1 MSIRV
6 VSDYAQLAV
15 ESKDSHFP
23 FIIPHYVRVVSHY
36 CNRKA
41 VFLSDQ
47 RPLGVCASHHSKRPS
62 FDFSSMLSFPVMIA
76 GYQSGSA
83 ELTLALGVCA
93 SHHSKRPSFDFSS
106 MLSFPVMIAG
116 YPIRIC

>member
-1 MSIRV
+1 MIAGYNQSG
-6 VSDYAQLAV
+6 SAEQTLA
-15 ESKDSHFP
+15 
-23 FIIPHYVRVVSHY
+23 
-36 CNRKA
+36 
-41 VFLSDQ
+41 
-47 RPLGVCASHHSKRPS
+47 LGVCASHHSERPS

-76 GYQSGSA
+76 GYNQSGSA